1 MGLNVIRK
9 DSVKEKQKEKT
20 RKQLQEEN
28 EQLRAKVESLEGQ
41 LTDTQMALCDVY
53 ELLDTGLGKCRMC
66 VAAPADYKDD
76 PSRPVRWPPNRQ
88 HCKELLRIHGTGHRY
103 HQAERLH

>member
-28 EQLRAKVESLEGQ
+28 KQLRAKVESLEGQ

-53 ELLDTGLGKCRMC
+53 ELLEGG
-66 VAAPADYKDD
+66 
-76 PSRPVRWPPNRQ
+76 
-88 HCKELLRIHGTGHRY
+88 EG
-103 HQAERLH
+103 

>member
-1 MGLNVIRK
+1 MGLNVIRR

-28 EQLRAKVESLEGQ
+28 ERLQAKVETLEDQ

-53 ELLDTGLGKCRMC
+53 ELLEGG
-66 VAAPADYKDD
+66 
-76 PSRPVRWPPNRQ
+76 
-88 HCKELLRIHGTGHRY
+88 EG
-103 HQAERLH
+103 

>member
-1 MGLNVIRK
+1 MGVKRIRV
-9 DSVKEKQKEKT
+9 DSVEEKQKEKT

-53 ELLDTGLGKCRMC
+53 ELLEGGE
-66 VAAPADYKDD
+66 A
-76 PSRPVRWPPNRQ
+76 
-88 HCKELLRIHGTGHRY
+88 
-103 HQAERLH
+103 